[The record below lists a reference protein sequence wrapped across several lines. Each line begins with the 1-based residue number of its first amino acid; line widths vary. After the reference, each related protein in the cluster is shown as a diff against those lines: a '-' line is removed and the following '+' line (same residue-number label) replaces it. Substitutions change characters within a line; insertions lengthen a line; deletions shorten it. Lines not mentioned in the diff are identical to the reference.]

1 MTGRATSLLLN
12 KTRGDEMAVRP
23 TLKCGKCK
31 QDAPRGE
38 ITKVGSINYCPTC
51 LEEKNKPKEMTDW
64 DYLFQYIRDELLGK
78 EKMTPLLFK
87 RLKDFREDYGYTD
100 IGMYY
105 TLKYIHETLGKEVYD
120 DGLLSQIPY
129 YYQQAKDHITRT
141 VELANMADDFE
152 LEDKTV
158 KVVVGNRQVWN
169 PKKPLDLGSIDWS
182 EEDED

>member
-1 MTGRATSLLLN
+1 
-12 KTRGDEMAVRP
+12 MAVRP

-31 QDAPRGE
+31 QD
-38 ITKVGSINYCPTC
+38 
-51 LEEKNKPKEMTDW
+51 
-64 DYLFQYIRDELLGK
+64 
-78 EKMTPLLFK
+78 TP
-87 RLKDFREDYGYTD
+87 REDYGYTD

-129 YYQQAKDHITRT
+129 YYQQAKDHVTRT

>member
-1 MTGRATSLLLN
+1 
-12 KTRGDEMAVRP
+12 MAKG
-23 TLKCGKCK
+23 TLKCSRCK
-31 QDAPRGE
+31 KDIPREE
-38 ITKVGSINYCPTC
+38 ITKVGTVNYCPPC

-64 DYLFQYIRDELLGK
+64 DYLFQYLRDEILKTDKVPALV
-78 EKMTPLLFK
+78 FK

-120 DGLLSQIPY
+120 NGLLAQIPY
-129 YYQQAKDHITRT
+129 YYEEAKKHVIRII
-141 VELANMADDFE
+141 ELEGVAEEFE
-152 LEDKTV
+152 LQDNTV
-158 KVVVGNRQVWN
+158 KVVVGKRHTWN